1 MSFKV
6 PFRKKSAI
14 EDMAIDLLRKYE
26 AWKGSR
32 LTPPIDID
40 DIVEGYLKIDLQL
53 VDLKELLAMSDVLGA
68 TWFEDKIIRIDSSL
82 EQKEGRLSFTMAHE
96 VGHWWIHR
104 PIYEMDKVTL
114 PMFVYE
120 EHMQPKP
127 AIVCRSNRK
136 KDPAEWQADQFAA
149 MLLMPGSMMRVSIS
163 SLQGYGAVQVDDLEN
178 NRVNVAENPNLRAVA
193 KQVIESAEF
202 TNVSTEAM
210 CYRLIDLN
218 LVVDSNAQQGSFF

>member
-127 AIVCRSNRK
+127 AIVCRSDRK
-136 KDPAEWQADQFAA
+136 
-149 MLLMPGSMMRVSIS
+149 S
-163 SLQGYGAVQVDDLEN
+163 
-178 NRVNVAENPNLRAVA
+178 
-193 KQVIESAEF
+193 
-202 TNVSTEAM
+202 
-210 CYRLIDLN
+210 
-218 LVVDSNAQQGSFF
+218 VV